1 MLCKESG
8 KSAITYCSFKT
19 ESLGTKGKGPS
30 SSCQQREQYHQNHG
44 LFQHLS
50 IQTALIV
57 IPSFLNI
64 KDVNK
69 VSTMCLGKR
78 LGPR

>member
-1 MLCKESG
+1 MMLCKESG

-44 LFQHLS
+44 LFPTSLDTSSPYRDPKLS
-50 IQTALIV
+50 KHQGC
-57 IPSFLNI
+57 
-64 KDVNK
+64 K
-69 VSTMCLGKR
+69 
-78 LGPR
+78 